1 MEPSLVAAED
11 QKFCPLQYDD
21 DHVSNNSPFVVLIYG
36 AKNRLAFEPTT
47 KINLGTLREEDQS
60 IGTGQDTMRAGNN

>member
-1 MEPSLVAAED
+1 MEPSLVAAEG

-21 DHVSNNSPFVVLIYG
+21 DHVSHSSPFVVIVCG
-36 AKNRLAFEPTT
+36 AKNRLAFEATT
-47 KINLGTLREEDQS
+47 KIDLGPLREEDQS

>member
-21 DHVSNNSPFVVLIYG
+21 DHISNNSPFVVLIYLWS
-36 AKNRLAFEPTT
+36 K
-47 KINLGTLREEDQS
+47 KQVS
-60 IGTGQDTMRAGNN
+60 V